1 MAIQRYELD
10 FRILSADEFEKWRD
24 LPPAIVSDCMS
35 RTQVMAGAPWYKPVA
50 EGMKLLGQAGTVTC
64 MAGGNS
70 AAHVAIAMARP
81 GEVLVID
88 AGGFEDTAIWGGI
101 MTRAAV
107 GRNLGDLVIG
117 DDDGVCVVPLE
128 RADTILAAS
137 LEKFAQEEQ
146 TNADTTAGTLPV
158 DQMGF
163 GEPEVIGD

>member
-1 MAIQRYELD
+1 
-10 FRILSADEFEKWRD
+10 
-24 LPPAIVSDCMS
+24 
-35 RTQVMAGAPWYKPVA
+35 MAGSATGHRVRLYEPHTSHGGRSLVLPVA

-81 GEVLVID
+81 GEVHVID
-88 AGGFEDTAIWGGI
+88 AGGFEDAAIWGGI

-107 GRNLGDLVIG
+107 GLNLGDLVVG

-137 LEKFAQEEQ
+137 L
-146 TNADTTAGTLPV
+146 
-158 DQMGF
+158 
-163 GEPEVIGD
+163 